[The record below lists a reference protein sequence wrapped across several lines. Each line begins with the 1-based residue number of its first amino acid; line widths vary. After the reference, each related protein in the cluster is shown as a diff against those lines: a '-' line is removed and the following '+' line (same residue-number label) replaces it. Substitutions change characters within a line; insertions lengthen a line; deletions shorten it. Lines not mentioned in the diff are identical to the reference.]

1 MYFGKSIHW
10 VGAIFVIYVTIKL
23 SIRYVVTY
31 RTEVN
36 IYFRRST
43 QQQNPQQFDLIRIDD
58 AKAKYILIKIESLEV
73 PLLLPFIPSFIRKF
87 QNEAIS
93 VA

>member
-1 MYFGKSIHW
+1 MQW
-10 VGAIFVIYVTIKL
+10 MEAIFVTYVKIML

-43 QQQNPQQFDLIRIDD
+43 QQQNPQQFDLIEIDD
-58 AKAKYILIKIESLEV
+58 AKAKYILIKIES
-73 PLLLPFIPSFIRKF
+73 
-87 QNEAIS
+87 
-93 VA
+93 

>member
-1 MYFGKSIHW
+1 MQW
-10 VGAIFVIYVTIKL
+10 MEAIFVVYVTIML

-43 QQQNPQQFDLIRIDD
+43 QQQNLQQFDLIEIDD
-58 AKAKYILIKIESLEV
+58 AKAKYILIKIES
-73 PLLLPFIPSFIRKF
+73 
-87 QNEAIS
+87 
-93 VA
+93 

>member
-1 MYFGKSIHW
+1 MQW
-10 VGAIFVIYVTIKL
+10 MEAIFVTYVTIML

-43 QQQNPQQFDLIRIDD
+43 QRQNPQQFDLIEIDD
-58 AKAKYILIKIESLEV
+58 AKAKYILIKIES
-73 PLLLPFIPSFIRKF
+73 
-87 QNEAIS
+87 
-93 VA
+93 

>member
-1 MYFGKSIHW
+1 MYFGKSIHL

-58 AKAKYILIKIESLEV
+58 AKAKYILIKIES
-73 PLLLPFIPSFIRKF
+73 
-87 QNEAIS
+87 
-93 VA
+93 

>member
-1 MYFGKSIHW
+1 MQW
-10 VGAIFVIYVTIKL
+10 MEAIFVTYVTIML

-43 QQQNPQQFDLIRIDD
+43 QRKNPQQFDLIEIDD
-58 AKAKYILIKIESLEV
+58 AKAKNILIKIES
-73 PLLLPFIPSFIRKF
+73 
-87 QNEAIS
+87 
-93 VA
+93 

>member
-1 MYFGKSIHW
+1 MQW
-10 VGAIFVIYVTIKL
+10 MEAIFVTYVTIML

-43 QQQNPQQFDLIRIDD
+43 QQQNLQQFDLIEIDD
-58 AKAKYILIKIESLEV
+58 AKAKYILIKIES
-73 PLLLPFIPSFIRKF
+73 
-87 QNEAIS
+87 
-93 VA
+93 

>member
-1 MYFGKSIHW
+1 MQW
-10 VGAIFVIYVTIKL
+10 MEAIFVTYVTIML

-43 QQQNPQQFDLIRIDD
+43 QQQNPQQFDLIEIDD
-58 AKAKYILIKIESLEV
+58 AKAKYILIKIES
-73 PLLLPFIPSFIRKF
+73 
-87 QNEAIS
+87 
-93 VA
+93 

>member
-1 MYFGKSIHW
+1 MMVFQSFFWSSFSSVVYFSKSMQW
-10 VGAIFVIYVTIKL
+10 MEAIFVTYVTIML

-43 QQQNPQQFDLIRIDD
+43 QQQKPQQFDLIEIDD
-58 AKAKYILIKIESLEV
+58 AKAKYILIKIES
-73 PLLLPFIPSFIRKF
+73 
-87 QNEAIS
+87 
-93 VA
+93 

>member
-23 SIRYVVTY
+23 LIRYVVTY

-36 IYFRRST
+36 IYFRRSI
-43 QQQNPQQFDLIRIDD
+43 QQQNPQQFDLIRIDN
-58 AKAKYILIKIESLEV
+58 AKVKYILIKIES
-73 PLLLPFIPSFIRKF
+73 
-87 QNEAIS
+87 
-93 VA
+93 

>member
-1 MYFGKSIHW
+1 MNDGVSIVFWSSFSFVVYFSKSMQW
-10 VGAIFVIYVTIKL
+10 MEAIFVTYVTIML

-43 QQQNPQQFDLIRIDD
+43 QQQKPQQFDLIEIDD
-58 AKAKYILIKIESLEV
+58 AKAKYILIKIES
-73 PLLLPFIPSFIRKF
+73 
-87 QNEAIS
+87 
-93 VA
+93 

>member
-1 MYFGKSIHW
+1 MMVFQSFFWSSFSSVVYFSKSMQW
-10 VGAIFVIYVTIKL
+10 MEAIFVTYVTIML

-58 AKAKYILIKIESLEV
+58 AKAKYILIKIES
-73 PLLLPFIPSFIRKF
+73 
-87 QNEAIS
+87 
-93 VA
+93 

>member
-1 MYFGKSIHW
+1 MQW
-10 VGAIFVIYVTIKL
+10 MEAIFVTYVTIML

-43 QQQNPQQFDLIRIDD
+43 QQQKPQQFDLIEIED
-58 AKAKYILIKIESLEV
+58 AKAKYILIKIES
-73 PLLLPFIPSFIRKF
+73 
-87 QNEAIS
+87 
-93 VA
+93 